1 MSENFFFI
9 VGAQRS
15 STTYL
20 YNLLAEHPQICMA
33 SPVSPEPKFFLD
45 DEAYG
50 QGIAHYRAKYF
61 SHCEQAK
68 IYGEKSTSYI
78 ESEKAAKRIRES
90 FPDAKI
96 IMLLRNPVERAL
108 SNYSFSVKNGL
119 ESRTLEEVFLE
130 HKPEPLLKKNVSV
143 SPYDYLGRGE
153 YIRYIEL
160 YEQYF
165 KRENIAVLIKEE
177 LTGNREEIAKVY
189 AFLGCDSGFVPPSLG
204 AVINASETKESNS
217 EVRATLVE
225 YFRPSVK
232 ELEKKLDR
240 DLGIWSF

>member
-1 MSENFFFI
+1 
-9 VGAQRS
+9 
-15 STTYL
+15 
-20 YNLLAEHPQICMA
+20 
-33 SPVSPEPKFFLD
+33 
-45 DEAYG
+45 
-50 QGIAHYRAKYF
+50 
-61 SHCEQAK
+61 
-68 IYGEKSTSYI
+68 
-78 ESEKAAKRIRES
+78 
-90 FPDAKI
+90 
-96 IMLLRNPVERAL
+96 MLLRNPVERAL